1 MHTLGP
7 MVHGRSD
14 IAQQATRL
22 RGAARPLPRELPL
35 RIVDQPGGA
44 VLRCLCGLEASRLVR
59 STVNNSMTGLRS
71 SGAARPRLSPDL
83 SPAALLAMVV
93 HAQACAG
100 RR

>member
-1 MHTLGP
+1 MP
-7 MVHGRSD
+7 MVHAQSD
-14 IAQQATRL
+14 IAQQAPCP
-22 RGAARPLPRELPL
+22 RGAPRPLARELPL
-35 RIVDQPGGA
+35 RIVSQPGGA
-44 VLRCLCGLEASRLVR
+44 VLRCLCGLEACRLVR